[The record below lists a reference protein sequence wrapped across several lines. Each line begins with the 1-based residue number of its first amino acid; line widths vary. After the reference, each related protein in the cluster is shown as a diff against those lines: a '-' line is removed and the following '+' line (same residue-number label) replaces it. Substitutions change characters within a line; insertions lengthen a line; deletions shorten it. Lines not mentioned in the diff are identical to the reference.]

1 MNSTDFGSI
10 FANINSAIT
19 IALAASSTA
28 LVGEGRDLAG
38 VLLLITVSW
47 SLLTW
52 MLSGDGVT
60 ALVESFQNMTRY
72 AVVIL
77 LLTTWTS
84 TITGFFG
91 SNIDS
96 IGRTLTGSY
105 NSQAAFNS
113 MFKAA
118 SRMFSKEEVG
128 GATEL
133 NCRNEMLPDA
143 SGSGSIPTRVCDPA
157 PGSSGSG
164 ENSASW
170 TDLLLYFPSIM
181 YGMMLKLV
189 AVIFLGLMMVAYLL
203 AIFMSQA
210 LFGIG
215 MSLGPILVPWL
226 IWQRTE
232 FLFDGWLKFMIIA
245 AMTKLVAALMISMV
259 TGIIVALTSLSVA
272 VDSSPM
278 GLAKV
283 DMAVAYI
290 IAIVAA
296 IGAFMMWQ
304 VQGIAQALI
313 SGGAGV
319 GSKTFG
325 TGSVSRAVKNSA
337 ASAVAKVTK

>member
-19 IALAASSTA
+19 ATLAASSTA
-28 LVGEGRDLAG
+28 LVGEGRDLAI
-38 VLLLITVSW
+38 VLLLIVVSW
-47 SLLTW
+47 SILTW

-60 ALVESFQNMTRY
+60 ALVESFQSMTRY

-105 NSQAAFNS
+105 NSQVAFNS

-118 SRMFSKEEVG
+118 ARMFSKEEVG

-170 TDLLLYFPSIM
+170 TDLLLYFPAIM
-181 YGMMLKLV
+181 YGMLLKLV
-189 AVIFLGLMMVAYLL
+189 AVVFLGLMMVAYLL

-259 TGIIVALTSLSVA
+259 TGSVA
-272 VDSSPM
+272 VDSSPL

-283 DMAVAYI
+283 DMAVAYM

-325 TGSVSRAVKNSA
+325 TGSVTRAIKNSV
-337 ASAVAKVTK
+337 ASSVAKVSK